1 MTGPERDAT
10 GRGVPPGD
18 PAHQEASSRPTPAAR
33 AGSYPGPMAYAGLG
47 MMNAVLLLGGGALG
61 YFADRSLHT
70 LPLLLLAGLLS
81 GGGLGVVATRSEL
94 RRYQR

>member
-1 MTGPERDAT
+1 MSNEPSQGQS
-10 GRGVPPGD
+10 
-18 PAHQEASSRPTPAAR
+18 PAQ
-33 AGSYPGPMAYAGLG
+33 GSYPSPMAYAGLG
-47 MMNAVLLLGGGALG
+47 MMNAVLLMGGGVLG
-61 YFADRSLHT
+61 YFGDRALHT